1 MQKTSTQLQME
12 GGKVQQA
19 VMPRKS
25 TVDFIKQMARA
36 YSYNRM
42 MPEGLRGFV
51 VN

>member
-1 MQKTSTQLQME
+1 MQKTSTQLKME
-12 GGKVQQA
+12 GREVQQS

-25 TVDFIKQMARA
+25 TMDFLKNYARA

-42 MPEGLRGFV
+42 MPEGLRGFG

>member
-1 MQKTSTQLQME
+1 MQKTSTQITKE
-12 GGKVQQA
+12 GREVQQN

-25 TVDFIKQMARA
+25 TIDFLKQVARA